1 MKGMTLFL
9 KECKEI
15 ARSITYYIFLA
26 CLSVFFVSQMGSLGA
41 VSKPLP
47 GAESYGWKYSEEEAV
62 IMKTSLEMLLFNLS
76 RNSFET
82 YPIGFYKQVTL
93 SEDEQEEVF
102 EILAD
107 VVEGSKDQL
116 VEEVKNYGDSM
127 NYALVKSVN
136 IRKDLSYE
144 EFCDAFNRID
154 KILGGGSD
162 YNGKSLHRH
171 AKVDKTYE
179 DALEEYRYIIE
190 KDYVSG
196 AYARLF
202 ADYMGIVLAILPVF
216 LAVTRGLKDRRAKVE
231 QVIYSKGCSS
241 AVIIICRYAA
251 IIIMTLLPVIILSI
265 NPLLQSIYVAAN
277 NGITAD
283 YFAFLKV
290 IMVWLLPTI
299 LFVVS
304 MGFLLTEITNGPLA
318 ILMQGL
324 LWIVNVFAAS
334 STLVGYVGWN
344 LVPRFNTV
352 GSYIIYETIFDD
364 LVRNR
369 TIYTIVALIMLIG
382 SIIIY
387 DMKRKGRIHIDRA
400 LPKYNKG

>member
-127 NYALVKSVN
+127 NYAVVESVN
-136 IRKDLSYE
+136 IRQDLSYE

-162 YNGKSLHRH
+162 YNDKSLHRH

-179 DALEEYRYIIE
+179 DALEDYRYIIE

-251 IIIMTLLPVIILSI
+251 IIVMTLLPVIILSI